1 MNNTSAAEAQRAE
14 TAGERTGGCPCGR
27 IRFITRPP
35 AVFRHTCA
43 CCHCQ
48 KPGGT
53 PVMWWVG
60 FEKATRTG
68 EGGGPAW
75 YETFEGQAKRGFCPT
90 CGCRLAAI
98 DSDVTEIGI
107 NATALDDTS
116 APDLVPI
123 HMSFRHNAGHWLP
136 PVPGTEHST
145 AG

>member
-27 IRFITRPP
+27 IRFITR
-35 AVFRHTCA
+35 
-43 CCHCQ
+43 
-48 KPGGT
+48 
-53 PVMWWVG
+53 
-60 FEKATRTG
+60 
-68 EGGGPAW
+68 GPAW
-75 YETFEGQAKRGFCPT
+75 YETFEAQAKGGFCPT

-98 DSDVTEIGI
+98 DSDVTEIDI
-107 NATALDDTS
+107 NATALGDTS